1 MRMLRPPLLSQ
12 RPEPGRLPAAPGAAG
27 AGSYT
32 SKSFSRDPSTGVRSR
47 IMSVS
52 CRLPLRPP
60 MRTAPTR
67 RLPRKNRRRYDLVS
81 QSTRLTDSRSGRLS
95 GVRPTTLKV
104 ELNRVLL
111 YVGTSSY
118 VSGEPSMPAAAIL
131 AVGDALAH
139 VPRRL

>member
-1 MRMLRPPLLSQ
+1 
-12 RPEPGRLPAAPGAAG
+12 
-27 AGSYT
+27 
-32 SKSFSRDPSTGVRSR
+32 
-47 IMSVS
+47 
-52 CRLPLRPP
+52 
-60 MRTAPTR
+60 
-67 RLPRKNRRRYDLVS
+67 LVS

-131 AVGDALAH
+131 PWDDALAH
-139 VPRRL
+139 VPSKL